1 MKQIKSFLKK
11 NWLLLLILFLLGGRI
26 MISFLVFLFNNLE
39 REVEFS
45 EVNNNCEEVKKQVIN
60 AKIKYEQKLNKEN
73 QQTAFL
79 FTFLEPNDSTE
90 WENLKITEK
99 NFETWCLKLT
109 PGSKVI
115 GTNLE
120 AEIKEIA
127 PTNPVITY
135 QPQVGDR
142 VRLNRLDQEG
152 EYIVAQII
160 GNNIWVK
167 DENSPSFKE
176 NVELYEIEPI
186 MPKQHQVMSRQIF
199 NLLKKSEKIGF
210 D

>member
-1 MKQIKSFLKK
+1 MVQVKSFIKK
-11 NWLLLLILFLLGGRI
+11 NWLLLLVFFLLGGRI
-26 MISFLVFLFNNLE
+26 IIGFLGFLFNNLE
-39 REVEFS
+39 REIEFS
-45 EVNNNCEEVKKQVIN
+45 EVNNNCQEVKKQVID
-60 AKIKYEQKLNKEN
+60 ARRKYEQKVNKEN
-73 QQTAFL
+73 QQTAFIL
-79 FTFLEPNDSTE
+79 TAFKNDDDKE
-90 WENLKITEK
+90 WENLRISEK

-109 PGSKVI
+109 PGSKVV
-115 GTNLE
+115 GTNLD

-127 PTNPVITY
+127 PANPVITY

-142 VRLNRLDQEG
+142 VRLNRFNQEG

-167 DENSPSFKE
+167 DENSFGFKE

-186 MPKQHQVMSRQIF
+186 MGRPNRNISRQIF
-199 NLLKKSEKIGF
+199 TLLNNREKIKF

>member
-1 MKQIKSFLKK
+1 MQVKSFIQK
-11 NWLLLLILFLLGGRI
+11 NWLLFLILFLLGGRI
-26 MISFLVFLFNNLE
+26 IIGFLGFLFNNLE
-39 REVEFS
+39 REVKFS
-45 EVNNNCEEVKKQVIN
+45 EVNNNCEEVKKQAID
-60 AKIKYEQKLNKEN
+60 AKTKYEHKLNKEK
-73 QQTAFL
+73 QKTAFIS
-79 FTFLEPNDSTE
+79 TFLEPNDNTE
-90 WENLKITEK
+90 WEKLRITEK

-115 GTNLE
+115 GTNLN
-120 AEIKEIA
+120 AEIQEIA
-127 PTNPVITY
+127 PANPVITY
-135 QPQVGDR
+135 QPKVGDR
-142 VRLNRLDQEG
+142 VRLHRLNQEG

-167 DENSPSFKE
+167 DENSPSFQE

>member
-1 MKQIKSFLKK
+1 MKQTKSFITK

-26 MISFLVFLFNNLE
+26 IISFLGFLFNNLE
-39 REVEFS
+39 REIEFS
-45 EVNNNCEEVKKQVIN
+45 EVNNNCEQVKEQVIN
-60 AKIKYEQKLNKEN
+60 AKIKYEQKLNQEN
-73 QQTAFL
+73 QQRAFL
-79 FTFLEPNDSTE
+79 FGFLEPNDNTE
-90 WENLKITEK
+90 WETLKFTEK

-115 GTNLE
+115 GTNLD

-142 VRLNRLDQEG
+142 VRLNRLDRKG

-160 GNNIWVK
+160 GKNIWVK
-167 DENSPSFKE
+167 AENRPSFQE

-186 MPKQHQVMSRQIF
+186 SQKQQQNISRQIF
-199 NLLKKSEKIGF
+199 TLLKNNEKRGF

>member
-1 MKQIKSFLKK
+1 MKQVKSFINK

-26 MISFLVFLFNNLE
+26 IISFLGFLFNNLE

-45 EVNNNCEEVKKQVIN
+45 EVNNNCEEVKKQAID
-60 AKIKYEQKLNKEN
+60 ARTKYEQKLNKEN
-73 QQTAFL
+73 QKNASI
-79 FTFLEPNDSTE
+79 FTFLKPHDSTE
-90 WENLKITEK
+90 WENLKMTEK

-115 GTNLE
+115 GTNLN
-120 AEIKEIA
+120 AEIQEIA
-127 PTNPVITY
+127 PANPVITY
-135 QPQVGDR
+135 QPKVGDK
-142 VRLNRLDQEG
+142 VKLNRFNKEG

-167 DENSPSFKE
+167 DENSSDFKE

-186 MPKQHQVMSRQIF
+186 MRKRHPVISRQIF
-199 NLLKKSEKIGF
+199 TLLKNQKKIGF

>member
-1 MKQIKSFLKK
+1 MMRVKSSLQK
-11 NWLLLLILFLLGGRI
+11 NWLLFLILFLLGGRI
-26 MISFLVFLFNNLE
+26 MIGFWGFLLNNLE

-45 EVNNNCEEVKKQVIN
+45 EVNNNCKKVKKQAIDARV
-60 AKIKYEQKLNKEN
+60 KYEQKLNRAK
-73 QQTAFL
+73 QKTAFIAA
-79 FTFLEPNDSTE
+79 FLEPNDNTE

-115 GTNLE
+115 GTNLD
-120 AEIKEIA
+120 AEIQEIA
-127 PTNPVITY
+127 PANPAITY

-142 VRLNRLDQEG
+142 VRLHRLAREG

-167 DENSPSFKE
+167 HENSSGWQE

-186 MPKQHQVMSRQIF
+186 EQKQHQHISRHILT
-199 NLLKKSEKIGF
+199 LLENRKQ
-210 D
+210 